1 MCWPVKGCCTSASM
15 KQALCCLPL
24 TLTLSINVLLSCAF
38 NIVGSESLRKY
49 SADICFY
56 WSFLDC
62 GWPVP
67 SDDEEVLGSA
77 ERRAMM
83 SCIALLI
90 WTPESWEGKK
100 RKSKYWEV
108 KGKCK
113 KQTNVLLGR
122 QLKPQRQK
130 REEREHGQKWE
141 VNPSL

>member
-1 MCWPVKGCCTSASM
+1 MSLSGRFKKRTVVYVLACKRLLYMFVVSDERSASM

-90 WTPESWEGKK
+90 
-100 RKSKYWEV
+100 
-108 KGKCK
+108 
-113 KQTNVLLGR
+113 
-122 QLKPQRQK
+122 
-130 REEREHGQKWE
+130 
-141 VNPSL
+141 